1 MRTFNVHVGV
11 VELIDAV
18 NEDQA
23 IKILVERLERAG
35 FDVYSEGRDAFES
48 EAL

>member
-1 MRTFNVHVGV
+1 MRTYNVHVAV

-23 IKILVERLERAG
+23 IKILVERLTRAG
-35 FDVYSEGRDAFES
+35 FEPYSEGRDAFGS
-48 EAL
+48 EAQ